1 MRKLRQIY
9 GTRREILVK
18 ALRPVIGSLATISRD
33 ASGLH
38 LLNELPDSTNDISL
52 AALAATEGLVVRP
65 LSTYYLGEQRRKG
78 LLAGF
83 AYVPIHAIARHAR
96 RLGEAIRR
104 GMRSYG

>member
-1 MRKLRQIY
+1 M
-9 GTRREILVK
+9 
-18 ALRPVIGSLATISRD
+18 
-33 ASGLH
+33 
-38 LLNELPDSTNDISL
+38 
-52 AALAATEGLVVRP
+52 VRP

-83 AYVPIHAIARHAR
+83 AYVPTREIARHAR